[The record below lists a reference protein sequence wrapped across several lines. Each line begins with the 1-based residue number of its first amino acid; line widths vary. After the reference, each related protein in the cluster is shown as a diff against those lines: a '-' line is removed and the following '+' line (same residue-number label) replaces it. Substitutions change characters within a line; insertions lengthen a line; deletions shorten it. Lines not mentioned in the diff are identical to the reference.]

1 MFHHLTTGF
10 RNTTS
15 QSSASFSADGKHII
29 CASEDSQVY
38 MWKVADAKNQNGGK
52 KNKITVQAYEHFQS
66 KDVTAA
72 IAWPGSTTDEP
83 PSVEIHS
90 KRHAKLSAS
99 SLPSINSNSPTGE
112 ENAVG
117 GSNRKN
123 LPPLPKKNVSSE
135 GISNIEEDEVTH
147 SPPIDPGIGDSNSSR
162 SHSARTYRDSCPIS
176 APAAPQSHSFNSRCL
191 PSGGPAIQTT
201 AWGMVIVTAS
211 FEGEIR
217 VYQNF
222 GLPRKVR

>member
-1 MFHHLTTGF
+1 
-10 RNTTS
+10 
-15 QSSASFSADGKHII
+15 
-29 CASEDSQVY
+29 
-38 MWKVADAKNQNGGK
+38 MWKVADSKHQNGGK

-83 PSVEIHS
+83 PSVEINS
-90 KRHAKLSAS
+90 KRHAKLSAT
-99 SLPSINSNSPTGE
+99 SLPNCSSNSPTPE

-117 GSNRKN
+117 GSNRRN

-135 GISNIEEDEVTH
+135 GISNIEEDDVTH
-147 SPPIDPGIGDSNSSR
+147 SPSTDPGIGASNSSR
-162 SHSARTYRDSCPIS
+162 SLSASYRDSCPIS
-176 APAAPQSHSFNSRCL
+176 ASAAPQSHSFNSRCL
-191 PSGGPAIQTT
+191 PSGGHTIQAT

-211 FEGEIR
+211 LEGEIR